1 MTDDR
6 YQTLRDLAAAY
17 VLDALEPDEMR
28 EFEAALRDSEE
39 LQREVAALR
48 ETTGLL
54 AASAPGVLRDDEA
67 LKARLRDRIKEGD
80 HENRRPTAFRR
91 PSRTLWIGWAA
102 AAILAIVAGLQAV
115 RVQSAGQRTTAMQDS
130 TTALLAALADRDAT
144 LAQLLNAN
152 VRLIH
157 LTTTGDQP
165 PGIQMFWNATS
176 RRVVL
181 YATNLPPAPAGEE
194 YQLWF
199 LRDGGVEPGAT
210 FNTTANGEALITL
223 DGPPENIAVLGGA
236 VTREP
241 VGGSLTPTMPIIVS
255 GSLGAE

>member
-17 VLDALEPDEMR
+17 VLDALEPDEVR
-28 EFEAALRDSEE
+28 EFEAALGDSEE
-39 LQREVAALR
+39 LQHEVAALR

-54 AASAPGVLRDDEA
+54 AISAPGVLRDAEA

-80 HENRRPTAFRR
+80 HEDHRPTVLGR
-91 PSRTLWIGWAA
+91 PPRTLWISWAA
-102 AAILAIVAGLQAV
+102 AAILAIVAGLQAG
-115 RVQSAGQRTTAMQDS
+115 RVQSAGQRAARLQDS
-130 TTALLAALADRDAT
+130 ATTLLAALADRDAT

-157 LTTTGDQP
+157 LTTTGEQP
-165 PGIQMFWNATS
+165 PGIQMFWNANART
-176 RRVVL
+176 VVL
-181 YATNLPPAPAGEE
+181 YATNLPPAPAGQE

-210 FNTTANGEALITL
+210 FNTGADGEALITL